1 MFQSVIEEQ
10 GWRSGRFGAG
20 MGISTLVHAALLAS
34 ALVFSTQK
42 VQEPENDTP
51 LDFTRY
57 HPPQPPKGSPHATP
71 KVATQTKPK
80 PAAKPKDFVQP
91 REVKPVVAEPVNTET
106 PPPEETV
113 DEPVEGVLGG
123 HPDGLV
129 TGGVLGAAYIP
140 GLATVGG
147 GSGSGEDVLPFGSG
161 MTRPELL
168 SGGDLQY
175 TREALEARVEGSIV
189 AKCTI
194 TREGEVERCR
204 IIKGLPHMDEAV
216 LSSLTSRRYR
226 PVTFQGKAV
235 SVSYT
240 FNVRLEMP

>member
-20 MGISTLVHAALLAS
+20 MGVSTLVHAALLAS

-42 VQEPENDTP
+42 SEEPMKDPEVIFK
-51 LDFTRY
+51 L
-57 HPPQPPKGSPHATP
+57 PPQPPRGSPTASPRT
-71 KVATQTKPK
+71 VTQTKPK
-80 PAAKPKDFVQP
+80 TPPKPRDFVQP
-91 REVKPVVAEPVNTET
+91 REVKPLVAEPVNKE
-106 PPPEETV
+106 PPPADEAPDE
-113 DEPVEGVLGG
+113 EPVEGVVGG
-123 HPDGLV
+123 HPEGVL
-129 TGGVLGAAYIP
+129 TGGVLGAVFT
-140 GLATVGG
+140 GLPTGTASGG
-147 GSGSGEDVLPFGSG
+147 TGEDVLPFGSG

-168 SGGDLQY
+168 AGGDLQY

-189 AKCTI
+189 AKCVI
-194 TREGEVERCR
+194 TREGEVENCR

-216 LSSLTSRRYR
+216 LSSLTHRRYR
-226 PVTFQGKAV
+226 PVTFQGNPV